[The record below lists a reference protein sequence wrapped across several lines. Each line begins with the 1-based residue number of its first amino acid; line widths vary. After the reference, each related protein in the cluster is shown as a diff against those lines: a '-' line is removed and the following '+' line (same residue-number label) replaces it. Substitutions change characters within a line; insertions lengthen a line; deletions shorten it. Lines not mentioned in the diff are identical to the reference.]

1 MVCETLALSL
11 SFATLQNRTSFT
23 FSMNTEISLVL
34 FLFSLFFIDKM
45 ADRNA
50 QIRASLNAKLIESGE
65 REQ

>member
-1 MVCETLALSL
+1 LKRL
-11 SFATLQNRTSFT
+11 
-23 FSMNTEISLVL
+23 
-34 FLFSLFFIDKM
+34 LFFFFCLIKNRNIIKILYQCGDEFSSFLDYFIENM

>member
-1 MVCETLALSL
+1 
-11 SFATLQNRTSFT
+11 
-23 FSMNTEISLVL
+23 
-34 FLFSLFFIDKM
+34 M

>member
-1 MVCETLALSL
+1 LRCGDEFS
-11 SFATLQNRTSFT
+11 SFLDY
-23 FSMNTEISLVL
+23 
-34 FLFSLFFIDKM
+34 FIENM